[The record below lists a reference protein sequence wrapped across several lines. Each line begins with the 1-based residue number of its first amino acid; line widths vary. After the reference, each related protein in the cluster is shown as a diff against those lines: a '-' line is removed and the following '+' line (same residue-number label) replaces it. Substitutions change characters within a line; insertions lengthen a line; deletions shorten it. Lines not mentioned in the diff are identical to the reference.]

1 MNFLK
6 KRKSLL
12 EYNQFGKNDK
22 IEWTSSMIK
31 NNTRDSSLL

>member
-12 EYNQFGKNDK
+12 EYNNRGVNDK
-22 IEWTSSMIK
+22 IESRPSSMAK
-31 NNTRDSSLL
+31 ARE